1 MFTMR
6 KLKLTSIILTLV
18 PTALIIHLLTLTNGL
33 KTVTCLI
40 LYLQEDELL
49 TKQLKGKRKGEDA
62 KLEKSKVENEI
73 LNLNEADIHEVFE
86 VEDVSEEDYFSYDN
100 DKEDL
105 DYSGIVGDSTRFY
118 LKEIGK
124 IPLLTY
130 EEEKELAFRIK
141 NGDQQAIDTLVEHNL
156 RLVVSIAKHYTG
168 CGLSLLDLIQ
178 EGNVG
183 LIEAAKKY
191 DVDKGFRFS
200 TYATWWVR
208 QKIGRALSD
217 QSRSIRIPAHIA
229 ELVSRIK
236 KVMNTMTQDLGRSPT
251 EKELAEKLNVEVD
264 KVKVAL
270 DMSQA
275 VSSLDIPV
283 GEDEETTIGDLQVDP
298 GAKNLMSALIEE
310 ANRQIIE
317 TVFATLN
324 EREANVLRL
333 RFGMDVNHA
342 YTLEEIGN
350 ELGITRER
358 VRQIETRAIKKLRN
372 PMRTAILKEA
382 LD

>member
-1 MFTMR
+1 M
-6 KLKLTSIILTLV
+6 
-18 PTALIIHLLTLTNGL
+18 
-33 KTVTCLI
+33 
-40 LYLQEDELL
+40 
-49 TKQLKGKRKGEDA
+49 
-62 KLEKSKVENEI
+62 ENET
-73 LNLNEADIHEVFE
+73 LNLNEADIHEVFDM
-86 VEDVSEEDYFSYDN
+86 EDDTEEDYYSYD
-100 DKEDL
+100 DDRKDL
-105 DYSGIVGDSTRFY
+105 DYSDIVGDSTRFY
-118 LKEIGK
+118 LKEISK

-141 NGDQQAIDTLVEHNL
+141 NGDQQAIDTLVKHNL

-236 KVMNTMTQDLGRSPT
+236 KVMNTMTQDLGRNPT

-283 GEDEETTIGDLQVDP
+283 SEDEETTIGDLQADP

>member
-1 MFTMR
+1 M
-6 KLKLTSIILTLV
+6 
-18 PTALIIHLLTLTNGL
+18 
-33 KTVTCLI
+33 
-40 LYLQEDELL
+40 EDE
-49 TKQLKGKRKGEDA
+49 T
-62 KLEKSKVENEI
+62 

-86 VEDVSEEDYFSYDN
+86 MEDNAAEDYFSYDDD
-100 DKEDL
+100 DKKDL

-118 LKEIGK
+118 LKEISK

-130 EEEKELAFRIK
+130 EEEKKLALRIK
-141 NGDQQAIDTLVEHNL
+141 DGDQKAVDTLVEHNL

-217 QSRSIRIPAHIA
+217 QSRSIRVPAHIA
-229 ELVSRIK
+229 ELVSKIK
-236 KVMNTMTQDLGRSPT
+236 KIMGTMTQELGRTPT
-251 EKELAEKLNVEVD
+251 EEEIAKKLNVEVD

-275 VSSLDIPV
+275 ISSLDVPV
-283 GEDEETTIGDLQVDP
+283 GEDEETTIGDLQADP
-298 GAKNLMSALIEE
+298 SVKNLMANLIDE

-333 RFGMDVNHA
+333 RFGMNVNHA
-342 YTLEEIGN
+342 YTLEEVGS

-358 VRQIETRAIKKLRN
+358 VRQIETRALRKMRN
-372 PMRTAILKEA
+372 PVRMNVLREA
-382 LD
+382 LA

>member
-1 MFTMR
+1 
-6 KLKLTSIILTLV
+6 
-18 PTALIIHLLTLTNGL
+18 
-33 KTVTCLI
+33 
-40 LYLQEDELL
+40 
-49 TKQLKGKRKGEDA
+49 
-62 KLEKSKVENEI
+62 
-73 LNLNEADIHEVFE
+73 
-86 VEDVSEEDYFSYDN
+86 
-100 DKEDL
+100 
-105 DYSGIVGDSTRFY
+105 
-118 LKEIGK
+118 
-124 IPLLTY
+124 
-130 EEEKELAFRIK
+130 
-141 NGDQQAIDTLVEHNL
+141 
-156 RLVVSIAKHYTG
+156 
-168 CGLSLLDLIQ
+168 
-178 EGNVG
+178 
-183 LIEAAKKY
+183 
-191 DVDKGFRFS
+191 
-200 TYATWWVR
+200 
-208 QKIGRALSD
+208 
-217 QSRSIRIPAHIA
+217 
-229 ELVSRIK
+229 
-236 KVMNTMTQDLGRSPT
+236 MNTMTQDLGRSPT

>member
-1 MFTMR
+1 M
-6 KLKLTSIILTLV
+6 
-18 PTALIIHLLTLTNGL
+18 
-33 KTVTCLI
+33 
-40 LYLQEDELL
+40 EDE
-49 TKQLKGKRKGEDA
+49 T
-62 KLEKSKVENEI
+62 
-73 LNLNEADIHEVFE
+73 LNLNEADIHEVFD
-86 VEDVSEEDYFSYDN
+86 VEDAAEEDYFSYDN
-100 DKEDL
+100 DKKNL

-118 LKEIGK
+118 LKEISK

-130 EEEKELAFRIK
+130 EEEKNLALRIK
-141 NGDQQAIDTLVEHNL
+141 DGDQEAADILVEHNL

-191 DVDKGFRFS
+191 DVNRGFRFS

-217 QSRSIRIPAHIA
+217 QSRSIRVPAHIA
-229 ELVSRIK
+229 ELVSKIK
-236 KVMNTMTQDLGRSPT
+236 KVMGTMTQELGRTPT
-251 EKELAEKLNVEVD
+251 EEEIAEKLNVEVD

-275 VSSLDIPV
+275 ISSLDIPV
-283 GEDEETTIGDLQVDP
+283 GEDEETTIGDLQADP
-298 GAKNLMSALIEE
+298 SVKNLMANLIDE

-333 RFGMDVNHA
+333 RFGMNVNHA
-342 YTLEEIGN
+342 YTLEEVGN

-358 VRQIETRAIKKLRN
+358 VRQIETRALRKMRN
-372 PMRTAILKEA
+372 PVRMNVLREA
-382 LD
+382 LA